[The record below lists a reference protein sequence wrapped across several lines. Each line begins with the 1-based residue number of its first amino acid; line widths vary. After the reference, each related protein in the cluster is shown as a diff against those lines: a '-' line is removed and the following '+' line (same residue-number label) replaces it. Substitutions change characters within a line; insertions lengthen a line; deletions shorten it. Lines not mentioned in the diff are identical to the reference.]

1 MTGERYVLST
11 YFSRYVSAWMPPAPA
26 IVPDAVS
33 ARGSDDERER
43 HALGASNSD
52 DDLKPLSLGKSARA
66 IEGEPAKGANSLEK
80 PKVSF
85 ETGFPRKPDGL
96 ATITSSARLRPRFSQ
111 ATSRA
116 AAIENDARVL
126 RRAGPLVIGDRSW
139 SEHAGARAIRRIRGR
154 ETSDV
159 A

>member
-1 MTGERYVLST
+1 
-11 YFSRYVSAWMPPAPA
+11 MPPAPA

-52 DDLKPLSLGKSARA
+52 DESQTSSLGKSARA
-66 IEGEPAKGANSLEK
+66 IHRLQGQTVWKNPNTVLK
-80 PKVSF
+80 PDF
-85 ETGFPRKPDGL
+85 RKPDGL
-96 ATITSSARLRPRFSQ
+96 ATITSSARLRPGFSQ

-116 AAIENDARVL
+116 AAIEHDARVL
-126 RRAGPLVIGDRSW
+126 RRVGPLVIGDRSW

>member
-52 DDLKPLSLGKSARA
+52 DESQTSSLGKSARA
-66 IEGEPAKGANSLEK
+66 IQGAPASSGANSLEK
-80 PKVSF
+80 PKHSF
-85 ETGFPRKPDGL
+85 ETGFPK
-96 ATITSSARLRPRFSQ
+96 T
-111 ATSRA
+111 
-116 AAIENDARVL
+116 
-126 RRAGPLVIGDRSW
+126 
-139 SEHAGARAIRRIRGR
+139 
-154 ETSDV
+154 
-159 A
+159 

>member
-52 DDLKPLSLGKSARA
+52 DESQ
-66 IEGEPAKGANSLEK
+66 
-80 PKVSF
+80 
-85 ETGFPRKPDGL
+85 
-96 ATITSSARLRPRFSQ
+96 TSSQ
-111 ATSRA
+111 KRA
-116 AAIENDARVL
+116 SDS
-126 RRAGPLVIGDRSW
+126 RRAGF
-139 SEHAGARAIRRIRGR
+139 RGKQSGK
-154 ETSDV
+154 THTQF
-159 A
+159 

>member
-1 MTGERYVLST
+1 
-11 YFSRYVSAWMPPAPA
+11 MPPAPA

-52 DDLKPLSLGKSARA
+52 DESQTKARERFKARRLQGQTVWKNPNTVLKPD
-66 IEGEPAKGANSLEK
+66 
-80 PKVSF
+80 F
-85 ETGFPRKPDGL
+85 RKPDGL
-96 ATITSSARLRPRFSQ
+96 ATITSSARLRPGFSQ

-116 AAIENDARVL
+116 AAIEHDARVL
-126 RRAGPLVIGDRSW
+126 RRVGPLVIGDRSW